1 MTNHTKLMFCSLFGV
16 HTIAGLDMSTLTSDL
31 PTLLGVSTGIA
42 VLGGLICM
50 VLHLFS
56 KTKYPRHRQFTDN
69 NLPPPIMYSSD
80 TGIHFSC
87 IRMQPT
93 YVHIS
98 STNFFFLFFF
108 YSVHSARPS
117 SRSSIRSNNSFGSYG
132 QRRFSSAPHTNS
144 MSGSKGVLVSTSR
157 SGAEPF
163 TKRKLYRPL

>member
-1 MTNHTKLMFCSLFGV
+1 MFCSFFWV

-87 IRMQPT
+87 IRIQPIYRT
-93 YVHIS
+93 HIVYEFVLFIFFIIQFIQPDHRHVRVSVPIIHLGLTVNDGFPVHHIQ
-98 STNFFFLFFF
+98 
-108 YSVHSARPS
+108 
-117 SRSSIRSNNSFGSYG
+117 I
-132 QRRFSSAPHTNS
+132 Q
-144 MSGSKGVLVSTSR
+144 
-157 SGAEPF
+157 
-163 TKRKLYRPL
+163 